1 MAVQT
6 ETSAAAAAGA
16 PIEAARAGDRLLVRL
31 RGDWTTEAIAVH
43 ARSLG
48 GLERPQ
54 APVVLDL
61 AGIDQLDTN
70 GALLIHETAETMRA
84 GGAQVEISGAT
95 DRQQTL
101 LNAVAGVVSAGK
113 IDPHREPHSILA
125 VAERVGRHTFGF
137 VYAGRDL
144 LNFLGAVTVTLARSI
159 MRPWTLRT
167 RALITHMEHTGL
179 DALPIVGLLSFL
191 IGVVTA
197 YQGADQ
203 LARFGAQI
211 YTANLVGLGILRE
224 MGVLL
229 TAIIVA
235 GRSGSAFTAQI
246 GTMKVN
252 QEVDALYTIGLNP
265 LEVLVVPR
273 VLALVIVMPL
283 LTFYAD
289 ILGLLGGAV
298 MATLALDITFAQF
311 ARQLQAAVNINAF
324 WVGMIKAPLFAFI
337 IAVVGCFE
345 GLQVAQSAESVGLR
359 TTKSVVVSIFL
370 VIVLDALLSIFF
382 AVIRF

>member
-1 MAVQT
+1 MAVEV
-6 ETSAAAAAGA
+6 ETRPRAEPASVEVDSAGGA
-16 PIEAARAGDRLLVRL
+16 LHVRL
-31 RGDWTTEAIAVH
+31 GGDWTTETAAAAATRLADIAGAGQRVAFDLRAID
-43 ARSLG
+43 
-48 GLERPQ
+48 E
-54 APVVLDL
+54 
-61 AGIDQLDTN
+61 LDTN
-70 GALLIHETAETMRA
+70 GALVVHTAAARL
-84 GGAQVEISGAT
+84 GAAGAT
-95 DRQQTL
+95 VEFTGVHDDHERL
-101 LNAVAGVVSAGK
+101 LRAVAEACSTEP
-113 IDPHREPHSILA
+113 IDEPRPPPSHIA
-125 VAERVGRHTFGF
+125 VLERVGRHSYETA
-137 VYAGRDL
+137 VAARDL
-144 LNFLGAVTVTLARSI
+144 LNFLGAVTIALVGSLVRPAR
-159 MRPWTLRT
+159 LRG
-167 RALITHMEHTGL
+167 RALVNHMEHAGL

-252 QEVDALYTIGLNP
+252 QEIDALSVIGLDP

-273 VLALVIVMPL
+273 VLALILVMPL

-289 ILGLLGGAV
+289 VLGLVGGAV
-298 MATLALDITFAQF
+298 MATLALNITFEQF
-311 ARQLQAAVNINAF
+311 ANQLQNAVGIGHF
-324 WVGMIKAPLFAFI
+324 FVGMVKAPLFAFI

-345 GLQVAQSAESVGLR
+345 GMQVAQSAESVGLR

-370 VIVLDALLSIFF
+370 IIVVDALLSVFF
-382 AVIRF
+382 SLIGV